1 MGISKNLPVVF
12 AYIHRN
18 KLWRVYMHFN
28 DLTINNFHS
37 NNFVAVVVFCR
48 TIALRDVQF
57 FLLFAYFGAIV

>member
-1 MGISKNLPVVF
+1 
-12 AYIHRN
+12 
-18 KLWRVYMHFN
+18 MHFN